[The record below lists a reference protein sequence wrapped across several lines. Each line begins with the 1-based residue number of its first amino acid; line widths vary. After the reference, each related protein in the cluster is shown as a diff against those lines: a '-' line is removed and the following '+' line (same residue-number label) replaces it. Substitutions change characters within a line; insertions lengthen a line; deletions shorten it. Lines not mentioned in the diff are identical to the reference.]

1 LMENA
6 SDENNIKLMAF
17 QDIGSNK
24 HIYFFIALIVYLLII
39 LFNCSVIFTILLDKG
54 LHEPMYIFL
63 CNLLLSE
70 LVGSSSFYIKFL
82 FDIQTDMLVI
92 SRPACFIQSFFI
104 SLYVSVEISVLMV
117 MAHDRYI
124 AINFPLH
131 YFCLISTRK
140 VQIFIFVA
148 WMYSV
153 LVVTTSTSL
162 TACLPLCGN
171 IINNLY
177 CSNWEFLK
185 LSCKYTNA
193 SNIFGYLVMCSFC
206 VPFIFIL
213 YSYIK
218 ILKVCLNSS
227 RSHKFKALQTCMPH
241 LVTLLLFATSLQYEV
256 MESKLN
262 LKRQV
267 NAITLFTSL
276 EYLTVPPLLNPL
288 TYGIILPGIRKRIYM
303 YYFLA
308 LIVYILIILFNCSII
323 IVIFLDKGLHEPMY
337 IFLCNLLLSELVG
350 SSSFY
355 IKFLF
360 DIQTDIQVISLPAC
374 FIQISIISLYISVE
388 ISILMVMAHD
398 RYIAINFPLHYIS
411 LISTRKVQF
420 FIFVAWMYSLFV
432 VTTSTSL
439 TACLPLCGKQ
449 IRSLYCS
456 NWEFVKLS
464 CKNTNNNNIFGY
476 LVMCLFFIP
485 FIFILYS
492 YIKILRVC
500 WNRSKSHKFKAFQT
514 CVPHLVTLLLFA
526 TSLQY
531 EIMDSK
537 LNLKRE
543 VNAITLFASLEFL
556 TVPPLLNPLI
566 YGIILPGIRKRF
578 IYIISSKIK

>member
-1 LMENA
+1 MENV

-24 HIYFFIALIVYLLII
+24 
-39 LFNCSVIFTILLDKG
+39 
-54 LHEPMYIFL
+54 
-63 CNLLLSE
+63 
-70 LVGSSSFYIKFL
+70 
-82 FDIQTDMLVI
+82 
-92 SRPACFIQSFFI
+92 
-104 SLYVSVEISVLMV
+104 
-117 MAHDRYI
+117 
-124 AINFPLH
+124 
-131 YFCLISTRK
+131 
-140 VQIFIFVA
+140 
-148 WMYSV
+148 
-153 LVVTTSTSL
+153 
-162 TACLPLCGN
+162 
-171 IINNLY
+171 
-177 CSNWEFLK
+177 
-185 LSCKYTNA
+185 
-193 SNIFGYLVMCSFC
+193 
-206 VPFIFIL
+206 
-213 YSYIK
+213 
-218 ILKVCLNSS
+218 
-227 RSHKFKALQTCMPH
+227 
-241 LVTLLLFATSLQYEV
+241 
-256 MESKLN
+256 
-262 LKRQV
+262 
-267 NAITLFTSL
+267 
-276 EYLTVPPLLNPL
+276 
-288 TYGIILPGIRKRIYM
+288 YM

-308 LIVYILIILFNCSII
+308 LIVYLLIILFNCSII

-360 DIQTDIQVISLPAC
+360 DIQTDMQVISLPAC
-374 FIQISIISLYISVE
+374 FIQISLITLYISVE

-398 RYIAINFPLHYIS
+398 RYIAIHFPLHYIS
-411 LISTRKVQF
+411 LISTRKVQI

-432 VTTSTSL
+432 VTTGTSL

-476 LVMCLFFIP
+476 LVMCSFFIP

-500 WNRSKSHKFKAFQT
+500 WNLSKSHKFKAFQT

-531 EIMDSK
+531 EIMDSR

-543 VNAITLFASLEFL
+543 INAITLFASLEFL